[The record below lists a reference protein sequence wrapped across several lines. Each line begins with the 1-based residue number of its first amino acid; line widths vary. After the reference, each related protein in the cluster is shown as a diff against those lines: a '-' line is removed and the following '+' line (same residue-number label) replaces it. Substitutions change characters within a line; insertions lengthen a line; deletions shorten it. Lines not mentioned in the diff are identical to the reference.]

1 MDLVE
6 ATARDFQAG
15 RRHPWERARLD
26 AVVSLIER
34 HAPLKPGDVVLDV
47 GCGDTYVVEQLA
59 RRYPQVAFHAVDTAF
74 TDDVVEHLQTRL
86 HGTSVHLHRSLDDM
100 HEPQV
105 RAIAIVLL
113 MDVMEHVPD
122 DRAFLDDVVS
132 RRFVSRD
139 TRFVITVPSYEW
151 LFSSHDRLLG
161 HYRRY
166 STPLLR
172 RQIEAAGLS
181 VTEHGRFFASL
192 LPVRVLQTLRERVL
206 NGAPA
211 PATGLTTW
219 RAGETAARAI
229 AAVLALDARVSMLL
243 SRVGIRVP
251 GLSNFAVC
259 RKSA

>member
-6 ATARDFQAG
+6 ATARQFQTG
-15 RRHPWERARLD
+15 PRHPWERARLS
-26 AVVSLIER
+26 AILSLIER
-34 HAPLKPGDVVLDV
+34 HAPLKPRDVVVDV
-47 GCGDTYVVEQLA
+47 GCGDTFVVEQLA
-59 RRYPQVAFHAVDTAF
+59 RLYPQVDFHAVDTAF
-74 TDDVVEHLQTRL
+74 TDDVVAHLRSRLQGTR
-86 HGTSVHLHRSLDDM
+86 VHLHRSLDDV
-100 HEPQV
+100 HDREFGAV
-105 RAIAIVLL
+105 AIVLL

-161 HYRRY
+161 HHRRY
-166 STPLLR
+166 SMPVLR
-172 RQIEAAGLS
+172 RRIEAAGLI

-192 LPVRVLQTLRERVL
+192 LAVRVLQAMRERML
-206 NGAPA
+206 NARPV

-219 RAGETAARAI
+219 RGGNVAARAL
-229 AAVLALDARVSMLL
+229 AVVLAVDARISIVL
-243 SRVGIRVP
+243 SRAGISVP